1 MNNYSSLESNDIKIS
16 DKTISDKESKEE
28 IESKTEDMNKSQKD
42 LKIKR
47 FRELKVYDL
56 IEIHFSEI
64 DFEKFSKDFNWL
76 TQMWEKQ
83 SFSDENHLKKRGEE
97 DTKKSLTAQE
107 SNDIMIKVLVLNK
120 FFVRLKAFLTL

>member
-64 DFEKFSKDFNWL
+64 DFEKFSKDFN
-76 TQMWEKQ
+76 
-83 SFSDENHLKKRGEE
+83 
-97 DTKKSLTAQE
+97 
-107 SNDIMIKVLVLNK
+107 
-120 FFVRLKAFLTL
+120 